1 MKKTYQFSAVFLA
14 VALLSGCA
22 SGPKFV
28 GRPDLTLVPGGKL
41 PPPAGQDLILEQR
54 AYVVGPFDRISLD
67 VYGVPELQRTVQV
80 DASGRASLPLIGEL
94 IVAGQ
99 TPSQLATLVE
109 SRLRGKY
116 VRDPHAI
123 VNVDSVNQKIAIN
136 GQVKVPGMYPVT
148 GRMTLMRAIAVAQ
161 GTTEF
166 ADMEYVVVFRR
177 VDGQQMAALYNI
189 GAIRSGAYEDPEVYA
204 NDLIEVGD
212 SAARR
217 TFRDILSASPL
228 FVAPLVAVLR

>member
-1 MKKTYQFSAVFLA
+1 MKKSYRFSAALLT
-14 VALLSGCA
+14 VALLSACA
-22 SGPKFV
+22 SDPKFI
-28 GRPDLTLVPGGKL
+28 GRPDLTLVPDGQL

-54 AYVVGPFDRISLD
+54 AYVVGPFDRISVD

-94 IVAGQ
+94 NVAGQ
-99 TPSQLATLVE
+99 TPGQLATLVE
-109 SRLRGKY
+109 ARLRGKY

-123 VNVDSVNQKIAIN
+123 VNVDSVNQKIAVN
-136 GQVKVPGMYPVT
+136 GQVKVPGLYPVT

-166 ADMEYVVVFRR
+166 AAKDYVVVFRR
-177 VDGQQMAALYNI
+177 VNGQQMAALYNI
-189 GAIRSGAYEDPEVYA
+189 GAIRSGAYEDPEVFA

-212 SAARR
+212 SSARR
-217 TFRDILSASPL
+217 TFRDILSA
-228 FVAPLVAVLR
+228 APLIVSPVVALIR